1 MIEIKRL
8 GAADIRDANLPNE
21 PFPIR
26 GRLIPALE
34 NGAWSW
40 RTELFPGQTEMCF
53 PDCPYDPADESA
65 AFLGAY
71 EHGVCVGLAVLRKA
85 MFRYLY
91 LDDLKVCRAWRGR
104 GVGARL
110 VEACMDT
117 AKEMGLQ
124 GVYVVA
130 QDNNLDACLFYLR
143 RGFAIGGFDN
153 RAYRGTPQA
162 HKADVY
168 FYRDCEQQSPS

>member
-8 GAADIRDANLPNE
+8 GAADVRDANLPNE
-21 PFPIR
+21 PFPLW
-26 GRLIPALE
+26 GRMIPALE
-34 NGAWSW
+34 NGVWSW
-40 RTELFPGQTEMCF
+40 RTEAFAERTEMCF
-53 PDCPYDPADESA
+53 PDFPYDPADENA

-71 EHGVCVGLAVLRKA
+71 ENGVCVGLAVLRRA

-91 LDDLKVCRAWRGR
+91 LEDLKVCRAQRGK

-110 VEACMDT
+110 IEACMDF
-117 AKEMGLQ
+117 AAGKGMQ

-153 RAYRGTPQA
+153 RAYRGTAQA
-162 HKADVY
+162 HKADIY
-168 FYRDCEQQSPS
+168 FYRDC